1 MLEGGATSEGG
12 DDRKNHWGPGRR
24 VGERDGGFTLGRV
37 FEVPEQLSGT
47 IQNMLDN
54 GKSGK
59 EKENGRPGDGGWGSE
74 KPGLEI

>member
-1 MLEGGATSEGG
+1 M
-12 DDRKNHWGPGRR
+12 
-24 VGERDGGFTLGRV
+24 GERDGGFTLGQV

-59 EKENGRPGDGGWGSE
+59 EKERPGDGGWSSE
-74 KPGLEI
+74 KPGLQI